1 MRKPASTHDFAID
14 RRSFL
19 KLSTGSALLL
29 SGGALTATL
38 AGCAG
43 STPPAAGY
51 RFLREADVLLFRA
64 LSPTVLDTLLPV
76 TDRPKHLDTL
86 THLIDDTG
94 AHLLAP
100 TQKALRQLFDLLNT
114 GLTRRLAA
122 GVGTPWDQASPD
134 DITAF
139 LVRWQN
145 SSIGLFNAG
154 YRALTKFIIGAW
166 AGTPEGLKALGY
178 PGPWKPMFEA
188 VNAPPA
194 VPAQPAVTGT

>member
-1 MRKPASTHDFAID
+1 MRESASTID
-14 RRSFL
+14 RRTFL

-38 AGCAG
+38 AGCA
-43 STPPAAGY
+43 SATPPAAGY
-51 RFLREADVLLFRA
+51 RFLREADVVLFRA
-64 LSPTVLDTLLPV
+64 LAPPVLDTLLPV
-76 TDRPKHLDTL
+76 ADRARHLDTL

-94 AHLLAP
+94 VSLLAP

-122 GVGTPWDQASPD
+122 GVGQPWDQASPEE
-134 DITAF
+134 ITAF
-139 LVRWQN
+139 LARWQA

-178 PGPWKPMFEA
+178 PGPWKPMFDA
-188 VNAPPA
+188 VNAPEPA
-194 VPAQPAVTGT
+194 PANAAAVAAGA